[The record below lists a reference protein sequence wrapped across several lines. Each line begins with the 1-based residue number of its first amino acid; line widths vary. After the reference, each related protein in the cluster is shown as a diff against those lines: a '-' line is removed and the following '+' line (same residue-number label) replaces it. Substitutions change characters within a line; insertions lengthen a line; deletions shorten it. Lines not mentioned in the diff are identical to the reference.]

1 MKTPP
6 IPFNE
11 FSSRTSVVFFSGAG
25 ISAESGI
32 STFRD
37 PDGYW
42 AKYDPMKL
50 ASPEGFQQNPELVL
64 KWYCARAE
72 AAINT
77 KPNPAHEAISNFQ
90 KLFPQSVVITQNVDG
105 LHTRAGNAS
114 VLELHGNIH
123 RKKCFTCGELVDP
136 EIESEEKGT
145 ITYCHCGGMLR
156 PDVVWFGES
165 LPDKV
170 LTDAYEATINCQIF
184 FSIGTST
191 QIYPAAQLPFEAQN
205 HGSYVIEINPEP
217 TPFSSHADICFR
229 DMAGKVLPKLYEEFN
244 AALA

>member
-1 MKTPP
+1 MNALR
-6 IPFNE
+6 IPFDK
-11 FSSRTSVVFFSGAG
+11 FSKENRVVFFSGAG

-50 ASPEGFQQNPELVL
+50 ASPEGFQQNPKLVL
-64 KWYCARAE
+64 RWYAERAKVARK
-72 AAINT
+72 T
-77 KPNPAHEAISNFQ
+77 KPNLGHHAITNFQ
-90 KLFPQSVVITQNVDG
+90 KLFSRSMVITQNVDS
-105 LHTRAGNAS
+105 LHARAGNDP

-123 RKKCFTCGELVDP
+123 RQKCFKCGDLMNP
-136 EIESEEKGT
+136 EQKIEATLS
-145 ITYCHCGGMLR
+145 YCNCGGMFR
-156 PDVVWFGES
+156 PDVVWFGEN
-165 LPDKV
+165 LPRRI
-170 LTDAYEATINCQIF
+170 LLEAYQASIDCQIF

-205 HGSYVIEINPEP
+205 HGAFVIEINPEP
-217 TPFSSHADICFR
+217 TPFSNQADVSFR
-229 DMAGKVLPKLYEEFN
+229 APAGEVLPKLYEEFH